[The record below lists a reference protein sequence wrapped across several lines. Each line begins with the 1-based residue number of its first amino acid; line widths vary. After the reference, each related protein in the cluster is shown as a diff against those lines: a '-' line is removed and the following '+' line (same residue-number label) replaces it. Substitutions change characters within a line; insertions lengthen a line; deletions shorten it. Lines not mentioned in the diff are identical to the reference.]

1 MDISIF
7 PRNENRNI
15 TPTLQ
20 QDTVYFPGA
29 FVSPPKKFSVLSR
42 KLLKE
47 SCVVHL
53 IGPPLHVPPTYL
65 PSEINGVHKALTH
78 KEALPKLR
86 NQWCS

>member
-7 PRNENRNI
+7 PRNENRN
-15 TPTLQ
+15 TTSTLQ

-29 FVSPPKKFSVLSR
+29 FVSPNFFFSAFQEASGIMCC
-42 KLLKE
+42 
-47 SCVVHL
+47 S
-53 IGPPLHVPPTYL
+53 PDWSPFTPLQHTSL
-65 PSEINGVHKALTH
+65 QKSMVHKALTH